1 MLKIKLTNLSI
12 TNIVARFYLM
22 MAVAI
27 ILGFA
32 QQWILMSFVAVALS
46 ASTIMGMSFTLE
58 DNKNAKTV
66 AGKII
71 QMEWEA
77 GMRKAS

>member
-12 TNIVARFYLM
+12 PNVVARFYLM

-27 ILGFA
+27 VLGFA
-32 QQWILMSFVAVALS
+32 ELWILMSFLSVAIA
-46 ASTIMGMSFTLE
+46 ASTIMGMSFTFG
-58 DNKNAKTV
+58 DNKAAKTTT
-66 AGKII
+66 GKII
-71 QMEWEA
+71 YMDWGT